1 MIPFKGPVIPV
12 VRTSTR
18 DAAAKAVDLLRT
30 EGFETFEITLT
41 TPDAI
46 DLIGE
51 LSQDGSLT
59 IGAGTVLQEEQAT
72 AAIEAGA
79 RFVVSPVFNQA
90 VGSLC
95 AQSDIAWF
103 PGAASPTEIH
113 TAHLAGATGVKIFPA
128 AQLGGPGFLKAIRS
142 VLPQIALMP
151 TGGIGPDDI
160 KDYLAAG
167 AFAVG
172 MGGNL
177 VDEQAVVSGR
187 HDAIRS
193 LARQILAL
201 SRSD

>member
-1 MIPFKGPVIPV
+1 MIPLKVPVIPV

-18 DAAAKAVDLLRT
+18 DAAATAVELLRA

-46 DLIGE
+46 NLIAE
-51 LSQDGSLT
+51 LSQDDALT
-59 IGAGTVLQEEQAT
+59 VGAGTVLEEKQAT

-79 RFVVSPVFNQA
+79 QFVVSPVLTA
-90 VGSLC
+90 GVGSLC
-95 AQSDIAWF
+95 TQSGTAWF

-128 AQLGGPGFLKAIRS
+128 AQLGGPGFLRAVRS
-142 VLPQIALMP
+142 VLPNVTLMP

-160 KDYLAAG
+160 REYLDAG

-172 MGGNL
+172 LGGKL
-177 VDEQAVVSGR
+177 VDEQAIISGN
-187 HDAIRS
+187 HDAVS
-193 LARQILAL
+193 AVARQILELAA
-201 SRSD
+201 SA